1 MEIILKVL
9 RMMAGDGGME
19 TCGLVVDIVEDSI
32 KCVSMNLREALSE
45 NDFHSHTACCFLIS
59 CHSLR

>member
-1 MEIILKVL
+1 
-9 RMMAGDGGME
+9 MMAGGGRME
-19 TCGLVVDIVEDSI
+19 TCGLAVDIVEDSI

-45 NDFHSHTACCFLIS
+45 SDFHSHTACCFLIS